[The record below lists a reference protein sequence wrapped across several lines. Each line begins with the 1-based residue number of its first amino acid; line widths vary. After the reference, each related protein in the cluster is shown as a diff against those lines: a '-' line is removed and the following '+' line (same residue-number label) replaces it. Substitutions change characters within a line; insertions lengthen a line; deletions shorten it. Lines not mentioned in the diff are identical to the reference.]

1 MLNQEVLFEC
11 DYRYQVPWKSLIFT
25 APIPGL
31 FLLLGWW
38 GHSVLIVSLT
48 ALWCAGVAG
57 VVAHNHAE
65 HDHAKIQVCQRDI
78 RVVRE
83 NGTVVRSFDFRDM
96 QSIKASGGN
105 SVIVEM
111 QIKGGSALYTLTGVT
126 DAARF
131 AETAAAQL
139 RQIQSG
145 VDPVQQT
152 DPLKIPEQAF
162 WPEQSACAE
171 SVADT
176 LHAAE
181 QLRLTGQITQGQFD
195 VMTGKKAPQQAPVP
209 AAAASADIQN
219 AADFMQRTAMIAQ
232 QMCTEQAADE
242 NQQEGQTD
250 GTGCVV

>member
-1 MLNQEVLFEC
+1 MLKQEVLFEC

-31 FLLLGWW
+31 FLLFGWW
-38 GHSVLIVSLT
+38 AHSVLIVSLT

-57 VVAHNHAE
+57 VIAHNHAE
-65 HDHAKIQVCQRDI
+65 HDHAKIQVCQRDV

-83 NGTVVRSFDFRDM
+83 NGTVVRAFDFREM
-96 QSIKASGGN
+96 QSIKERGKD
-105 SVIVEM
+105 SVVVEM
-111 QIKGGSALYTLTGVT
+111 PIKGGSALYTLTGVT
-126 DAARF
+126 DAVRF

-152 DPLKIPEQAF
+152 DLLKIPEQAF

-171 SVADT
+171 SDTDT

-181 QLRLTGQITQGQFD
+181 QLRMTGQITQEQYD

-209 AAAASADIQN
+209 AAAASADMQN
-219 AADFMQRTAMIAQ
+219 AEDFLRRNEMIAQ
-232 QMCTEQAADE
+232 QMRAEQAADE
-242 NQQEGQTD
+242 NQQEGQND
-250 GTGCVV
+250 GTGCVI